1 MKKIIL
7 FLIFLLLFQNC
18 ESNDNQNTDN
28 TVQFT
33 VPATEDIIMYEINIG
48 SFSNQGNINGIT
60 ARLHNIKA
68 LGINT
73 IWLMPIHPIGTLNS
87 FGSPYCVKN
96 YREVNPQLGNL
107 QDLKTLVEQAHLRN
121 IAIIMD
127 WVANHTSWDNPW
139 ITEHPNW
146 YTQDGS
152 GTIISP
158 AGTNWSDVADLNF
171 DNAEMRLEMI
181 AAMSFWINEVG
192 IDGFRCDAADLVP
205 FDFWQQAINSLEN
218 NSERNIILL
227 AEGSREDHFAAG
239 FQMNFGW
246 NWYNTLKNVFTANG
260 NPASLYTT
268 HTNEYSSVPFGKRR
282 LRFTTNHDLSNE
294 QTPVS
299 VFGSKKAAEAA
310 SVATLLMNGTPLI
323 YSGQEVGVNQPSIY
337 LTGQPINWNA
347 NADMLEAYTAML
359 QFYKNSDV
367 ARKGTITYYN
377 NSDCIVFEK
386 KIGNDKLLIIINSR
400 STTKTASIPNNLQ
413 GNWKNALLN
422 QSVTISE
429 NVQLNGY
436 EYLIL
441 KSVN

>member
-1 MKKIIL
+1 
-7 FLIFLLLFQNC
+7 
-18 ESNDNQNTDN
+18 
-28 TVQFT
+28 
-33 VPATEDIIMYEINIG
+33 
-48 SFSNQGNINGIT
+48 
-60 ARLHNIKA
+60 
-68 LGINT
+68 
-73 IWLMPIHPIGTLNS
+73 
-87 FGSPYCVKN
+87 
-96 YREVNPQLGNL
+96 
-107 QDLKTLVEQAHLRN
+107 
-121 IAIIMD
+121 
-127 WVANHTSWDNPW
+127 
-139 ITEHPNW
+139 
-146 YTQDGS
+146 
-152 GTIISP
+152 
-158 AGTNWSDVADLNF
+158 
-171 DNAEMRLEMI
+171 
-181 AAMSFWINEVG
+181 
-192 IDGFRCDAADLVP
+192 
-205 FDFWQQAINSLEN
+205 
-218 NSERNIILL
+218 
-227 AEGSREDHFAAG
+227 
-239 FQMNFGW
+239 
-246 NWYNTLKNVFTANG
+246 TLKNVFTANG

-268 HTNEYSSVPFGKRR
+268 HTNEYSSIPSGKRK

-294 QTPVS
+294 QTPLS

>member
-60 ARLHNIKA
+60 ARLDNIKA

-192 IDGFRCDAADLVP
+192 IDGFR
-205 FDFWQQAINSLEN
+205 
-218 NSERNIILL
+218 
-227 AEGSREDHFAAG
+227 
-239 FQMNFGW
+239 
-246 NWYNTLKNVFTANG
+246 
-260 NPASLYTT
+260 
-268 HTNEYSSVPFGKRR
+268 
-282 LRFTTNHDLSNE
+282 
-294 QTPVS
+294 
-299 VFGSKKAAEAA
+299 
-310 SVATLLMNGTPLI
+310 
-323 YSGQEVGVNQPSIY
+323 
-337 LTGQPINWNA
+337 
-347 NADMLEAYTAML
+347 
-359 QFYKNSDV
+359 
-367 ARKGTITYYN
+367 
-377 NSDCIVFEK
+377 
-386 KIGNDKLLIIINSR
+386 
-400 STTKTASIPNNLQ
+400 
-413 GNWKNALLN
+413 
-422 QSVTISE
+422 
-429 NVQLNGY
+429 
-436 EYLIL
+436 
-441 KSVN
+441 